1 VLALAELVAIA
12 LYALPLG
19 LVMVLSSRRERAL
32 WAYALDVPLVVALDL
47 LAVLLLARFMRLEIA
62 VLVSRVVW
70 ALVAVPTIVR
80 ARKAGR
86 LAWPEALRRRE
97 LGIVAFAAT
106 ASFGLSVSLSRFC
119 HNADRAWHIPL
130 VSSIRS
136 QRVPFANVYEPAG
149 RLAYHYTGD
158 VLAAMCQVLSFDSI
172 HSSRALSLAHDM
184 MFGLTGAS
192 VALLLL
198 WLGYRS
204 LVPIVGVALGML
216 LAGPLTVLRDEKS
229 RFESGYNFINYLKL
243 SYRPHVC
250 VAGLL
255 VVGFAGAI
263 LVRLRASEEGEAP
276 PTLATAAP
284 LVAATGALALT
295 DEASIGVLGVA
306 LGVAWLVAK
315 DILHPKRS
323 FGIAVLAAL
332 VVALAIPLVVIGGSF
347 DPHGHGHSMSL
358 VAWRSP
364 GYFHPSLS
372 LAEPAGLKV
381 LLFDLAPM
389 IAAAGVGL
397 AIVRERRTG
406 DRVAVLVFYAA
417 LLAVSVV
424 LLTRVDVDGLA
435 VENHRFMTAA
445 MFLFPLLLAYW
456 LAPRAS
462 EVGAFHPW
470 SFAPV
475 AAIVVMTLS
484 TISSLDWLTSHAPGR
499 CTQPSRYGSKY
510 DFFALSCRAQS
521 ASFGERALPTYLA
534 SDVWYYHAG
543 CHPIFSSGPAAEHWT
558 TKVGLAQFGVPAF
571 REIDHDMLRRDEPLA
586 VVCPIVPN
594 PKHDPVCDFAQEHA
608 VCHAL
613 GTETKIC
620 ELPGDERAE
629 LSALLPAPKHD
640 VGKPPQSGE
649 GVEPAEVHAGPGAR

>member
-19 LVMVLSSRRERAL
+19 LVMVLSSRRERPL

-47 LAVLLLARFMRLEIA
+47 LGVLLLARVVRLEIA
-62 VLVSRVVW
+62 VLLSRFVW
-70 ALVAVPTIVR
+70 ALVTVPAIVR
-80 ARKAGR
+80 ARRAAR
-86 LAWPEALRRRE
+86 LASPEALGRRE
-97 LGIVAFAAT
+97 LGIVAFAAM
-106 ASFGLSVSLSRFC
+106 ASFGLSMSLSRFC

-158 VLAAMCQVLSFDSI
+158 VLAAMFQVLSFDSI
-172 HSSRALSLAHDM
+172 HSSRALSIAHDV

-192 VALLLL
+192 VALLVL

-204 LVPIVGVALGML
+204 IVPTLGVVFGML
-216 LAGPLTVLRDEKS
+216 LSGPLTVLRDDKS

-243 SYRPHVC
+243 SYRPHVSL
-250 VAGLL
+250 AGLL

-263 LVRLRASEEGEAP
+263 LVRLRSSEEGEAP

-284 LVAATGALALT
+284 LVAATSALALT

-306 LGVAWLVAK
+306 LGVAWLGAK
-315 DILHPKRS
+315 EILHPKRS
-323 FGIAVLAAL
+323 GGALVLAAL
-332 VVALAIPLVVIGGSF
+332 LVALVLPLLLIGGSF
-347 DPHGHGHSMSL
+347 DPHGHGHSVSL
-358 VAWRSP
+358 VGWRSP

-372 LAEPAGLKV
+372 LAEPAGYKV
-381 LLFDLAPM
+381 LFFDLAPM
-389 IAAAGVGL
+389 IAAAVVGL
-397 AIVRERRTG
+397 AVVRERRTKG
-406 DRVAVLVFYAA
+406 RVAGLVFYAA
-417 LLAVSVV
+417 LLLVSVV
-424 LLTRVDVDGLA
+424 LLTRIDVDGLA

-445 MFLFPLLLAYW
+445 MFLFPLLLADW
-456 LAPRAS
+456 LAPRAA
-462 EVGAFHPW
+462 EAGPLHPW

-475 AAIVVMTLS
+475 AALLVIVLS
-484 TISSLDWLTSHAPGR
+484 TISSLDWLTAHAPGR

-510 DFFALSCRAQS
+510 DFFTLPCRAQS
-521 ASFGERALPTYLA
+521 AGFGERARPTYLA

-543 CHPIFSSGPAAEHWT
+543 CHPLFSSGPAAEHWT
-558 TKVGLAQFGVPAF
+558 TKVGLAQFGAPAF
-571 REIDHDMLRRDEPLA
+571 REIDRDMLPRDEPLA

-594 PKHDPVCDFAQEHA
+594 PKHDLVCDFAQDHA
-608 VCHAL
+608 SCRAL
-613 GTETKIC
+613 GPETKIC
-620 ELPGDERAE
+620 ELSGEERAE
-629 LSALLPAPKHD
+629 VESLLPQPKHD
-640 VGKPPQSGE
+640 VGRAPQSGE